1 MREDGTMART
11 PDLLKFAAAHGI
23 GIVTVAEVIAH
34 RLRTECFVRKLAET
48 LLPTRHGEFRM
59 IAFES
64 LLDGENH
71 VALVSGDIGDGRDVL
86 VRVHSHCLTGD
97 VFGSDRCHCQ
107 RDIDSALSR
116 IAKEGRGVLL
126 YLHQTGRGFG
136 LAEMPEGTHLEYH
149 GQNDIAVNESIGLR
163 GEQREYGIGI
173 QILAALEI
181 RSMRILTNHP
191 RKLVALE
198 GYGLDVI
205 AQVPLGP
212 GSRTE
217 PEKP

>member
-1 MREDGTMART
+1 
-11 PDLLKFAAAHGI
+11 
-23 GIVTVAEVIAH
+23 
-34 RLRTECFVRKLAET
+34 
-48 LLPTRHGEFRM
+48 M